1 MENEIKIFKN
11 QEFGQLRT
19 IVKDGEPW
27 FVAKDVCDKFGE
39 TNYRRSI
46 RYLDEDEKGVSQINT
61 PGGNQNMTVVN
72 EAGLYS
78 MLFAMQPQKARGV
91 SQEYIAQR
99 AEQLRRFK
107 RWVTHDVIPSIRK
120 TGGYVANDN
129 LFIDTY
135 LPFADDNTKL
145 LFRNTLGVIRKQN
158 KLIEQQK
165 PLVGFAKQ
173 VGNSKNTIDI
183 GQLAK
188 LAQDEHIKIGRN
200 RLFVWLRNKK
210 ILDHKNLPYQQYIDR
225 GYFEVIEVPRDTPY
239 GVISFQ
245 QTRVTGTGQIYIV
258 EKLRKEFGI
267 SKS

>member
-27 FVAKDVCDKFGE
+27 FVATDVCDALGIGNSRMA
-39 TNYRRSI
+39 TDR
-46 RYLDEDEKGVSQINT
+46 LDPDERNTVSLTDGT
-61 PGGNQNMTVVN
+61 PGNPNKAIVS
-72 EAGLYS
+72 ESGLYTLILGS
-78 MLFAMQPQKARGV
+78 RKPSAHA
-91 SQEYIAQR
+91 
-99 AEQLRRFK
+99 FK

-173 VGNSKNTIDI
+173 VGDSKNTIDI

>member
-19 IVKDGEPW
+19 VVKGGEPW
-27 FVAKDVCDKFGE
+27 FVAKDVCDALEISNPTIAVSRLDDDEVAKFNLGGLSGE
-39 TNYRRSI
+39 SNV
-46 RYLDEDEKGVSQINT
+46 VS
-61 PGGNQNMTVVN
+61 
-72 EAGLYS
+72 ESGLYS
-78 MLFAMQPQKARGV
+78 LVLGSRKPSAH
-91 SQEYIAQR
+91 E
-99 AEQLRRFK
+99 FK
-107 RWVTHDVIPSIRK
+107 RWVTHDVIPTIRK

-145 LFRNTLGVIRKQN
+145 LFRNTLGVIRKLN
-158 KLIEQQK
+158 KRIEQEK

-200 RLFVWLRNKK
+200 RLFDWLRNKK

-245 QTRVTGTGQIYIV
+245 QTRVTGIGQIYIV
-258 EKLRKEFGI
+258 EKLRKEFGN
-267 SKS
+267 K

>member
-1 MENEIKIFKN
+1 MSGNKEIGVIMENKIQVFKN
-11 QEFGQLRT
+11 QKFGELRT
-19 IVKDGEPW
+19 VVKNGEPW
-27 FVAKDVCDKFGE
+27 FVAKDVCDALEISNPTIAVSRLDDDEVAKFNLGGLSGE
-39 TNYRRSI
+39 SNV
-46 RYLDEDEKGVSQINT
+46 VS
-61 PGGNQNMTVVN
+61 
-72 EAGLYS
+72 ESGLYS
-78 MLFAMQPQKARGV
+78 LVLGSRKPSAH
-91 SQEYIAQR
+91 E
-99 AEQLRRFK
+99 FK
-107 RWVTHDVIPSIRK
+107 RWVTHDVIPTIRK

-200 RLFVWLRNKK
+200 RLFDWLRNKK

-245 QTRVTGTGQIYIV
+245 QTRVTGIGQIYIV
-258 EKLRKEFGI
+258 EKLRKEFGN
-267 SKS
+267 K

>member
-19 IVKDGEPW
+19 IVKGGEPW
-27 FVAKDVCDKFGE
+27 FVAADVCKA
-39 TNYRRSI
+39 
-46 RYLDEDEKGVSQINT
+46 LDIGNSRMATDRLDADEK
-61 PGGNQNMTVVN
+61 MTVSLTDTHSGQRGGAQSLSFVS
-72 EAGLYS
+72 ESGLYS
-78 MLFAMQPQKARGV
+78 LVLGSRKPQAH
-91 SQEYIAQR
+91 A
-99 AEQLRRFK
+99 FK
-107 RWVTHDVIPSIRK
+107 RWVTHDVIPAIRK

-135 LPFADDNTKL
+135 LPFVDDNTKL
-145 LFRNTLGVIRKQN
+145 LFKNTLGVIRKLN
-158 KLIEQQK
+158 KRIEQEK

-200 RLFVWLRNKK
+200 RLFDWLRNKK

-245 QTRVTGTGQIYIV
+245 QTRVTGIGQIYIV
-258 EKLRKEFGI
+258 EKLRKEFGN
-267 SKS
+267 K